1 MSNILLVIAIT
12 IFVIYFFG
20 FVFTILT
27 IFLERKYKKQ
37 INKTKISKYRD
48 IYVLLPAMKEQKI
61 VKSTIDWFH
70 KIKYKGNIKF
80 IVITTEKEELEYK
93 TNKIK
98 ETNELRN

>member
-37 INKTKISKYRD
+37 IKCQIM
-48 IYVLLPAMKEQKI
+48 LLIFI
-61 VKSTIDWFH
+61 VK
-70 KIKYKGNIKF
+70 
-80 IVITTEKEELEYK
+80 
-93 TNKIK
+93 
-98 ETNELRN
+98 

>member
-37 INKTKISKYRD
+37 INKTKISKYSM
-48 IYVLLPAMKEQKI
+48 YYFLQ
-61 VKSTIDWFH
+61 
-70 KIKYKGNIKF
+70 
-80 IVITTEKEELEYK
+80 
-93 TNKIK
+93 
-98 ETNELRN
+98 